1 MSLMVI
7 LFKLVCIHNGIT
19 ELIWIYTVQFLLFL
33 ALADSFPQP
42 QVSFHTGELSDFEET
57 IKK

>member
-1 MSLMVI
+1 MVI
-7 LFKLVCIHNGIT
+7 LFKPVCIHNGVT

-33 ALADSFPQP
+33 DLADSFPQLRVP
-42 QVSFHTGELSDFEET
+42 FHTGELSDFEET

>member
-7 LFKLVCIHNGIT
+7 LFKLVCIHNGTT

-33 ALADSFPQP
+33 DLGDSFPQP
-42 QVSFHTGELSDFEET
+42 QVSFHAGELSDFEET

>member
-7 LFKLVCIHNGIT
+7 LFKLVCIPNGIT
-19 ELIWIYTVQFLLFL
+19 ELIWIYSVQFLLFL
-33 ALADSFPQP
+33 DLADSFPQP
-42 QVSFHTGELSDFEET
+42 QVSFYTGELSDFEET

>member
-1 MSLMVI
+1 MSLVVI

-19 ELIWIYTVQFLLFL
+19 EFIWIYTVQFLLFL
-33 ALADSFPQP
+33 DLADSFPQP
-42 QVSFHTGELSDFEET
+42 WASFHAGELSDFEET